1 MAAPRYDDMF
11 AALLLLMEDG
21 APREKSSLILPLA
34 KRLNVS
40 KEDQTE
46 TYETRDVSIFVDR
59 ITWALSYLS
68 MAGLLQRPGRGK
80 YAITAEGKSL
90 VNASNDKI
98 KALVRKRVS
107 ERKTART
114 ERWRRHATRKALPP

>member
-1 MAAPRYDDMF
+1 MAIPRYDDMF

-46 TYETRDVSIFVDR
+46 TLRNPRRFH
-59 ITWALSYLS
+59 LC
-68 MAGLLQRPGRGK
+68 RP
-80 YAITAEGKSL
+80 
-90 VNASNDKI
+90 
-98 KALVRKRVS
+98 
-107 ERKTART
+107 
-114 ERWRRHATRKALPP
+114 P

>member
-40 KEDQTE
+40 KEDQTL
-46 TYETRDVSIFVDR
+46 TQI
-59 ITWALSYLS
+59 
-68 MAGLLQRPGRGK
+68 GR
-80 YAITAEGKSL
+80 
-90 VNASNDKI
+90 ASC
-98 KALVRKRVS
+98 RERV
-107 ERKTART
+107 
-114 ERWRRHATRKALPP
+114 